1 MTLPERRKILVADD
15 EEENRILV
23 KAMLAPLR
31 HEITLARD
39 GQEALEKAREDPPDL
54 ILLDVMM
61 PGRDGFS
68 VAASLKEDETTRDIP
83 IVMVTALDDVAH
95 RVKALESGAD
105 DFLAK
110 PVECTELTARVQ
122 SLLKVKAYNDYMRDY
137 QRSLEAEVDKRTQ
150 ELATAFDR
158 LRTASLDTI
167 NRLSAAA
174 EYKDEDTGSHI
185 VRMSL
190 YAATVARHL
199 GLGAETA
206 DRILYAAPMHD
217 VGKIGIPDAILLK
230 PDKLDPVEWETMK
243 QHTTIGARILASSDS
258 DFIRTGEQIA
268 FTHHERW
275 DGSGYPQGLAG
286 TDIPIEGRVTAIADV
301 FDALTSRR
309 PYKEAFPV
317 AKSLD
322 IIAAERGTHFDPQV
336 VDAFFA
342 ARNEILAIK
351 SSNRDEDGS
360 DGAPG
365 RFTGNNS
372 ITSEL
377 SRIAT

>member
-1 MTLPERRKILVADD
+1 MVTEPTRRKILVADD

-23 KAMLAPLR
+23 KALLAPLR
-31 HEITLARD
+31 HEISLAEN
-39 GQEALEKAREDPPDL
+39 GEEALEKARQDPPDL

-61 PGRDGFS
+61 PGLDGFH
-68 VAASLKEDETTRDIP
+68 VAASLKKDEATRDIP
-83 IVMVTALDDVAH
+83 IVMVTALDDVTH

-137 QRSLEAEVDKRTQ
+137 QRSLEAEVSRRTQ

-167 NRLSAAA
+167 NRLSSAA

-190 YAATVARHL
+190 YAAAVARHL
-199 GLGAETA
+199 GLGTEAA

-230 PDKLDPVEWETMK
+230 PAKLDPVEWETMK
-243 QHTTIGARILASSDS
+243 QHTVIGGQILASSDS
-258 DFIRTGEQIA
+258 DFIQTGERIA
-268 FTHHERW
+268 LTHHERW
-275 DGSGYPQGLAG
+275 DGSGYPKGLSE
-286 TDIPIEGRVTAIADV
+286 TDIPVEGRVTAIADV

-309 PYKEAFPV
+309 PYKKAFSV
-317 AKSLD
+317 EKSFQ
-322 IIAAERGTHFDPQV
+322 IIAEDSAGHFDPDV

-342 ARNEILAIK
+342 ARDEILAIK
-351 SSNRDEDGS
+351 SNNRDGDGH
-360 DGAPG
+360 
-365 RFTGNNS
+365 FFGNNS

-377 SRIAT
+377 SRNAT